1 MPECFACGQE
11 ITDLKDEDVLKI
23 IGINNNDSRRL
34 LDAFHYIPSN
44 RPGLNYNYIHF
55 RCASKHADHLAP
67 HHRNEWLEWR
77 VRQLEQ
83 QQKENRTLMEDI
95 TSAIKY
101 IDTQVYYKY
110 IEEPSLNR
118 REKRQHDRFRKPAKT
133 GN

>member
-1 MPECFACGQE
+1 MPECFACHTE
-11 ITDLKDEDVLKI
+11 ITDPKDQDVLKI
-23 IGINNNDSRRL
+23 MGTDHRDSGGIL
-34 LDAFHYIPSN
+34 KAFNYTPSIQL
-44 RPGLNYNYIHF
+44 GLNYNYIHF

-67 HHRNEWLEWR
+67 HHRNQWLEWR

>member
-1 MPECFACGQE
+1 MPECFACYQE
-11 ITDLKDEDVLKI
+11 ITDPKDQDVLEI
-23 IGINNNDSRRL
+23 IGNDPMDSGWL
-34 LDAFHYIPSN
+34 LKAFNYTPSIQF
-44 RPGLNYNYIHF
+44 GLNHSYIHF
-55 RCASKHADHLAP
+55 RCASEHADLLGQ